1 MMGAFEK
8 SAGDSGSKKSRGHL
22 GAAALKFAMAV
33 LLLQCFGDVSGTDAA
48 SAGFDGHDAAVFNCS
63 DLLQVRIPYGAGF
76 IVGMAYV
83 VAEAGAFSTDI
94 TFS

>member
-1 MMGAFEK
+1 MGAFK
-8 SAGDSGSKKSRGHL
+8 TSAGRSGTKKSREHQS
-22 GAAALKFAMAV
+22 AAALKFVKAC
-33 LLLQCFGDVSGTDAA
+33 LLQCFCNVSGTDAA
-48 SAGFDGHDAAVFNCS
+48 RTGLNGHDAAVFHCS

-76 IVGMAYV
+76 VVGMAHI